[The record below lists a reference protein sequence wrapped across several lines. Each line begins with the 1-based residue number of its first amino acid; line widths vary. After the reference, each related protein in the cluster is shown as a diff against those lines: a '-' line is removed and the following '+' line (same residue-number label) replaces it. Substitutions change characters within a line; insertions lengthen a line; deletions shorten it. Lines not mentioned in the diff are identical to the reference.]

1 MAGARRDDVIARQ
14 AANVRRSTARTWWGF
29 TGDGG
34 CVLEV
39 TEKGYTLEAMTERM
53 QALGIVDGLILDGG
67 GSAQCYDGSTRI
79 KGDGRTIYSYLLLWF
94 EEEKEVVTTP
104 DTKFK
109 KGIDVS
115 QWQGDIDWAAVKA
128 AGVEFAMLRAG
139 YGQGNVDPKFG
150 RNASECERLGIPFG
164 IYWFSYAYTPE
175 MAAKEALYALEAVRP
190 YKMDYPLAFDYEG
203 DSQTT
208 AKKNGVTVT
217 KALVSSLARA
227 FCGAVQKAG
236 YYAMVYTNP
245 DYLSRWYD
253 TAIPKEYDIWLAQWP
268 ATPDLAAKP
277 AQAGGIWQYT
287 SSGSVSGIS
296 GRVDMN
302 AAYLD
307 YPALIAASG
316 LNRPGGQVVPGPEPA
331 KSENELARDWV
342 MAADISDGENPDA
355 PATRQQVW
363 TMLYRLTGGK

>member
-1 MAGARRDDVIARQ
+1 MIYSGKLLRAELFDDHAPPYTDVRAPDARGPRARKL
-14 AANVRRSTARTWWGF
+14 SLDPARP
-29 TGDGG
+29 
-34 CVLEV
+34 
-39 TEKGYTLEAMTERM
+39 R
-53 QALGIVDGLILDGG
+53 G

-190 YKMDYPLAFDYEG
+190 Y
-203 DSQTT
+203 
-208 AKKNGVTVT
+208 
-217 KALVSSLARA
+217 
-227 FCGAVQKAG
+227 
-236 YYAMVYTNP
+236 
-245 DYLSRWYD
+245 
-253 TAIPKEYDIWLAQWP
+253 
-268 ATPDLAAKP
+268 
-277 AQAGGIWQYT
+277 
-287 SSGSVSGIS
+287 
-296 GRVDMN
+296 
-302 AAYLD
+302 
-307 YPALIAASG
+307 
-316 LNRPGGQVVPGPEPA
+316 
-331 KSENELARDWV
+331 
-342 MAADISDGENPDA
+342 
-355 PATRQQVW
+355 
-363 TMLYRLTGGK
+363 

>member
-1 MAGARRDDVIARQ
+1 M
-14 AANVRRSTARTWWGF
+14 
-29 TGDGG
+29 
-34 CVLEV
+34 
-39 TEKGYTLEAMTERM
+39 
-53 QALGIVDGLILDGG
+53 
-67 GSAQCYDGSTRI
+67 
-79 KGDGRTIYSYLLLWF
+79 
-94 EEEKEVVTTP
+94 
-104 DTKFK
+104 
-109 KGIDVS
+109 
-115 QWQGDIDWAAVKA
+115 
-128 AGVEFAMLRAG
+128 
-139 YGQGNVDPKFG
+139 
-150 RNASECERLGIPFG
+150 
-164 IYWFSYAYTPE
+164 
-175 MAAKEALYALEAVRP
+175 
-190 YKMDYPLAFDYEG
+190 
-203 DSQTT
+203 
-208 AKKNGVTVT
+208 
-217 KALVSSLARA
+217 SSLARA

-316 LNRPGGQVVPGPEPA
+316 LNRPGGQVAPGPEP
-331 KSENELARDWV
+331 
-342 MAADISDGENPDA
+342 ADISDGENPDA